1 MIIRIEAFRDFK
13 ETRKELLWKAH
24 FHHFKNTK
32 RDTEL
37 SLFAIEHKRFLIPTL
52 KEYDNEKSFEQM
64 ELLGFPLCNPFDL
77 VEEVLPE
84 HICAVDFKKHLGKQ
98 IETFGYLVTIKNSKT
113 STNQIMNFGT
123 LLDIKGD
130 IIDTVHFP
138 NTVKEFPFRGKGVY
152 RLKGT
157 ISEEF
162 GYYFLEV
169 RQMNKLNFKEDV
181 RFSEV
186 KTQ

>member
-1 MIIRIEAFRDFK
+1 
-13 ETRKELLWKAH
+13 
-24 FHHFKNTK
+24 
-32 RDTEL
+32 
-37 SLFAIEHKRFLIPTL
+37 
-52 KEYDNEKSFEQM
+52 
-64 ELLGFPLCNPFDL
+64 
-77 VEEVLPE
+77 
-84 HICAVDFKKHLGKQ
+84 
-98 IETFGYLVTIKNSKT
+98 
-113 STNQIMNFGT
+113 MNFGT

-162 GYYFLEV
+162 GYYSLEV
-169 RQMNKLNFKEDV
+169 CQMNKLNFKEDV